1 MTKKLICLAMAA
13 MMIFTGC
20 RGAEAPAE
28 SAPASTPA
36 SSTGEAPAESAPAAT
51 ENFKIGIITGTAS
64 QGDEEITQANKMI

>member
-36 SSTGEAPAESAPAAT
+36 SKVGS
-51 ENFKIGIITGTAS
+51 
-64 QGDEEITQANKMI
+64 

>member
-36 SSTGEAPAESAPAAT
+36 SSTGEAPAESLPQPRISRSVSSPVPLPRVMRRSPRPT
-51 ENFKIGIITGTAS
+51 R
-64 QGDEEITQANKMI
+64 